1 MTTEASH
8 VDGAEE
14 MHLKAGDALFA
25 LNGVGPLLSLALSDN
40 PSLEHRFFQDSIL
53 HGSAARTNPGYR
65 KTLCF
70 RYNPAET
77 TNFRHAHTPSDALM
91 SRLTPRQRQ
100 CLTELPNAGD
110 NWGTKDGVTKSY
122 FEHHWRGGPQASADV
137 AALQQEVKELRA
149 LVASQ
154 AGAPQQS
161 KL

>member
-1 MTTEASH
+1 MRYRPNKGGLLQGLKC
-8 VDGAEE
+8 DGTGQNGKKWRKLTGFG
-14 MHLKAGDALFA
+14 HPKFAGTNFGWFGATFDFWSIFA
-25 LNGVGPLLSLALSDN
+25 ILTSISDMVVPRN
-40 PSLEHRFFQDSIL
+40 TP
-53 HGSAARTNPGYR
+53 
-65 KTLCF
+65 
-70 RYNPAET
+70 
-77 TNFRHAHTPSDALM
+77 NFRHAHTPSDALM

>member
-1 MTTEASH
+1 MR
-8 VDGAEE
+8 
-14 MHLKAGDALFA
+14 LLR
-25 LNGVGPLLSLALSDN
+25 LGPRLSLALSYT
-40 PSLEHRFFQDSIL
+40 PLLERRFFQDSIL

-91 SRLTPRQRQ
+91 SRITPRQRQ
-100 CLTELPNAGD
+100 CLTEQPNAGD
-110 NWGTKDGVTKSY
+110 NWGTKDGVAKSY
-122 FEHHWRGGPQASADV
+122 FQHHWRGGPQASADV
-137 AALQQEVKELRA
+137 AALQQEVEELRA

-154 AGAPQQS
+154 ARPQQS